1 MATRDAA
8 AAPGGMDSMAFFEGS
23 YALQPLSSKT
33 PMKPLEVLISTTN
46 GGLLLP
52 YRVLPLLY
60 VFSLLSASALPQWSA
75 AIAASLCT
83 DVINEGCT
91 AYIYG

>member
-23 YALQPLSSKT
+23 YTLQPLSSKT

-46 GGLLLP
+46 GALLLP
-52 YRVLPLLY
+52 LLCPPPSLY
-60 VFSLLSASALPQWSA
+60 VLSALRLKLSCSGL
-75 AIAASLCT
+75 SL
-83 DVINEGCT
+83 
-91 AYIYG
+91 

>member
-46 GGLLLP
+46 GARLLPLLRRPPYPVTFLCSPPQPCRSGLLLVQ
-52 YRVLPLLY
+52 R
-60 VFSLLSASALPQWSA
+60 
-75 AIAASLCT
+75 
-83 DVINEGCT
+83 GC
-91 AYIYG
+91 AQMW